1 MKEVTIYADGA
12 CSNNPGPGGWGT
24 ILIHGNKSKKLSGYK
39 ELTTNNIME
48 LTAVIE
54 GMNALKEK
62 CKIDVYTDSKYIVD
76 SVTKWLP
83 GWQKNGWKTSSKQQ
97 VKNIELWEKILEHIN
112 FHQVSWHWV
121 KGHDGNIYNEECD
134 KLAKEQIISKK

>member
-12 CSNNPGPGGWGT
+12 CSKNPGPGGWGVV
-24 ILIHGNKSKKLSGYK
+24 LICGNYKKELSGYS

-76 SVTKWLP
+76 SVTKWLSN
-83 GWQKNGWKTSSKQQ
+83 WQKNGWKTYNKKPI
-97 VKNIELWEKILEHIN
+97 KNIEFWGEIVNLIG
-112 FHQVSWHWV
+112 FHQVNWHWI
-121 KGHDGNIYNEECD
+121 KGH
-134 KLAKEQIISKK
+134 